1 MSRGAWKPE
10 GERRVQP
17 GGDMWTTESET
28 IFIDGLGT
36 HSLSRMSR
44 LDMLKNYLK
53 ALFLPGPMKGM
64 DKKYLITYVKN
75 SILMEESNPTK
86 RRTPTFHVD
95 EFLGGDM
102 DDSINKE

>member
-17 GGDMWTTESET
+17 GRDMWTTESET

-64 DKKYLITYVKN
+64 DKKYLITYAKN
-75 SILMEESNPTK
+75 SIAMEEAHPTSKRGGASAFSN
-86 RRTPTFHVD
+86 
-95 EFLGGDM
+95 
-102 DDSINKE
+102 DD